1 MHILDPFPTDA
12 TFVSNLVQKSLEEAG
27 SSVDRSAVSA
37 DPPSWLTIAHRHNSL
52 WPHVRT
58 KLQWTTHSAHQQWSA
73 VHYEEW
79 KLYFGEIKFGAD
91 TLHWTLVRVAM
102 QLDGDV
108 TSFLTLHCTPDT
120 YHHRHHHHRR
130 HHHRQFVI
138 VIIIVVIVVLIIIVI
153 FAVVVVVIVNSSPYS
168 VEIIYWMKVLTP
180 ADSNNLCNIR
190 TSLFICRLC
199 IIYQNLL
206 LAVYFLPLSHS
217 RDLPSVSPITALG
230 AS

>member
-1 MHILDPFPTDA
+1 
-12 TFVSNLVQKSLEEAG
+12 
-27 SSVDRSAVSA
+27 
-37 DPPSWLTIAHRHNSL
+37 
-52 WPHVRT
+52 
-58 KLQWTTHSAHQQWSA
+58 
-73 VHYEEW
+73 
-79 KLYFGEIKFGAD
+79 
-91 TLHWTLVRVAM
+91 M

-217 RDLPSVSPITALG
+217 RDLPSVSPITSTGCILIPNISEVVSLKSLIWFTTTSSWRPLLSTLSG
-230 AS
+230 PQQEYLLYDY